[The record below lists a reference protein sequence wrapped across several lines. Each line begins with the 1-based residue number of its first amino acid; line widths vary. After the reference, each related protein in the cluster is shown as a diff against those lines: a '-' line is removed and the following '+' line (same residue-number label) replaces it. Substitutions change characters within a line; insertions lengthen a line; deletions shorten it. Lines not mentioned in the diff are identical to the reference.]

1 MTKLLPVILLTILGG
16 VSVAAQTQNKEI
28 DRARRRF
35 WISLSLASV
44 FDTNITHDEQQ
55 MPAFGIVPGFGLHF
69 RDNAER
75 PSFEADYEI
84 ALHRYN
90 NTDEFDRVSQSFT
103 TVYRRQLAKR
113 LYSKTTSEI
122 SLKGSSEDRDVNNNY
137 VVDQQLQYRLPTNTR
152 VAGFA
157 AYRLKRYPLFDADSN
172 AIDSY
177 AGAKIEQRLGADRRL
192 EFTYRYDHNRAWNP
206 RNNYFRRTYSAEFQ
220 TPVSIKR
227 RDSLSA
233 EFRYSPRSYQT
244 RLTRVNGVRVPRHD
258 DRWDFDLIYQR
269 LIKSNLTMGF
279 EYEFEK
285 RNSNDLEKRFSSHA
299 FALTFTFAGWS
310 LK

>member
-1 MTKLLPVILLTILGG
+1 MRKLFPVILLTIFTGI
-16 VSVAAQTQNKEI
+16 SVLAQTQTKEA

-35 WISLSLASV
+35 WVSLSLASV

-55 MPAFGIVPGFGLHF
+55 VSAFGIVPGFGFHF
-69 RDNAER
+69 HDNAER

-84 ALHRYN
+84 ALHRYS

-113 LYSKTTSEI
+113 LYSKTSTEI

-137 VVDQQLQYRLPTNTR
+137 VVEQQLQYRLPSNTR

-157 AYRLKRYPLFDADSN
+157 AYRLKRYPSFEADSN

-177 AGAKIEQRLGADRRL
+177 AGAKIEQRLRGDRRV
-192 EFTYRYDHNRAWNP
+192 EFTYRYDHNRAWNQ
-206 RNNYFRRTYSAEFQ
+206 RNNYFRRTYSLEFQ

-233 EFRYSPRSYQT
+233 EFRYSPRTYQT

-258 DRWDFDLIYQR
+258 DRWVFDVTYQR
-269 LIKSNLTMGF
+269 LIKSNLTIGF

-285 RNSNDLEKRFSSHA
+285 RDSNDLDKRFSSHA
-299 FALTFTFAGWS
+299 FALTFTFDGWG